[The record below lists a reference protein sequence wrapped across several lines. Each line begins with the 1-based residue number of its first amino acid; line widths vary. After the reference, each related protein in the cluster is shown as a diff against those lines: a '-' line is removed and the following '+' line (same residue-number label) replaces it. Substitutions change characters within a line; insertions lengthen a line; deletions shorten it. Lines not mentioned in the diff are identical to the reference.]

1 MRDRARGEGRLR
13 VRVTGD
19 RVRFGFGLGVCR
31 EARVCREGPRTHRL
45 RAQRLVGGL
54 DLGAVGGALE
64 RAVGG
69 AGGVLEAER
78 LVRREALEQ
87 RAC

>member
-1 MRDRARGEGRLR
+1 M
-13 VRVTGD
+13 
-19 RVRFGFGLGVCR
+19 
-31 EARVCREGPRTHRL
+31 CREGSRTHRL
-45 RAQRLVGGL
+45 RAQRLVDGL

-64 RAVGG
+64 RAVGA

-78 LVRREALEQ
+78 LVRRDALEQ

>member
-1 MRDRARGEGRLR
+1 MCREARVCREAQ
-13 VRVTGD
+13 
-19 RVRFGFGLGVCR
+19 VCR